1 MARVPYLDRKDLKP
15 EHQDLLTRNI
25 NLYRA
30 LVHSPD
36 GARAFSAL
44 GHFIR
49 HTSRLDPRLRE
60 MAILQVGY
68 LARSPYEYSHH
79 VEIGRDFGVS
89 DEDIRAIADETA
101 GRPTQLEP
109 LAKAVLRAAREMT
122 TELAISEQTFTELR
136 RELDN
141 ERLTDLVLTI
151 GFYNGVVRILAT
163 MQISRRAITNISTS
177 FRCRRIDAAGRVSL
191 APHGEERRRRVS
203 NHEARV
209 GARSS
214 FETPRSARPSG

>member
-1 MARVPYLDRKDLKP
+1 MARLPYLDRAELKP

-89 DEDIRAIADETA
+89 DDDIRAIGDETA
-101 GRPTQLEP
+101 GRPTKLEP
-109 LAKAVLRAAREMT
+109 VAKAVLRAAREMT
-122 TELAISEQTFTELR
+122 TDLAISDATFAELR
-136 RELDN
+136 RELDH
-141 ERLTDLVLTI
+141 ERLTDLVLTV

-163 MQISRRAITNISTS
+163 LQIDVEDGYRKYLDEFPLPN
-177 FRCRRIDAAGRVSL
+177 
-191 APHGEERRRRVS
+191 P
-203 NHEARV
+203 
-209 GARSS
+209 
-214 FETPRSARPSG
+214 

>member
-1 MARVPYLDRKDLKP
+1 MARLPYLDRADVKP
-15 EHQDLLTRNI
+15 EHQDLLARNI

-30 LVHSPD
+30 LVHSPN
-36 GARAFSAL
+36 GARAFSVL

-49 HTSRLDPRLRE
+49 HTSHLDPRLRE

-89 DEDIRAIADETA
+89 DQDIRAIADETA

-109 LAKAVLRAAREMT
+109 IAKAVLRAAREMT
-122 TELAISEQTFTELR
+122 TDLTISEQTFAALR
-136 RELDN
+136 RELDH

-163 MQISRRAITNISTS
+163 LQIDVEDGYRKYLDE
-177 FRCRRIDAAGRVSL
+177 FPLPKD
-191 APHGEERRRRVS
+191 
-203 NHEARV
+203 
-209 GARSS
+209 
-214 FETPRSARPSG
+214 